1 MPLVLARSQR
11 AEDAHLK
18 NMRNAVNL
26 AAARHRNT
34 RLTFGSKV
42 ETDVE
47 YRTKG
52 YYERERKEPQL
63 PEPKADA
70 GWSSPEW
77 NVARGCWLSYCI
89 DDTSKWVC
97 WDALSQKWVDILD
110 YDKGEF
116 ILQ

>member
-18 NMRNAVNL
+18 HMRNE
-26 AAARHRNT
+26 AAARHRNS
-34 RLTFGSKV
+34 RLTFGSKGAA
-42 ETDVE
+42 DIE
-47 YRTKG
+47 YRQKA
-52 YYERERKEPQL
+52 YYERSSKTPQL

-77 NVARGCWLSYCI
+77 DVARACWLSYSI

-97 WDALSQKWVDILD
+97 WDAFNGKWVDISEF
-110 YDKGEF
+110 DKG
-116 ILQ
+116 

>member
-1 MPLVLARSQR
+1 MPLVLARSNR
-11 AEDAHLK
+11 AEDAHLR
-18 NMRNAVNL
+18 NMRNL

-34 RLTFGSKV
+34 RLTFGSKA

-47 YRTKG
+47 YRTRG

-63 PEPKADA
+63 PEPKPDA

-97 WDALSQKWVDILD
+97 WDALNQKWVDILD
-110 YDKGEF
+110 YDKGEST
-116 ILQ
+116 QQRK